1 MSDDDDSILAA
12 RNGLSRKK
20 APVAQ
25 KFTKATK
32 AYKHLE
38 QLFKDKAVQPTDKP
52 SDVRQKDPLFMDF
65 TNQQFRSQFNK
76 LKAMH
81 GTISK
86 EGKSFVIRKCHVV

>member
-25 KFTKATK
+25 KFIKATK

-38 QLFKDKAVQPTDKP
+38 QLFKDKAINPT
-52 SDVRQKDPLFMDF
+52 SNRQAL
-65 TNQQFRSQFNK
+65 
-76 LKAMH
+76 
-81 GTISK
+81 
-86 EGKSFVIRKCHVV
+86 